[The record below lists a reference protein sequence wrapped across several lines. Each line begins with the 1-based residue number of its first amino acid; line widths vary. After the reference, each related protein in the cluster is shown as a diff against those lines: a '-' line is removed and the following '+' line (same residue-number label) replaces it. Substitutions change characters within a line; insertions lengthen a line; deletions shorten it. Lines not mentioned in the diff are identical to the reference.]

1 MKKKGRILGNPIT
14 SVIGGAI
21 ILGSIGLVYVG
32 KASIS
37 EASGWVTL
45 GATFLRAKDSL
56 VGVKG
61 LGE

>member
-1 MKKKGRILGNPIT
+1 MKKSKRIFENPVT
-14 SVIGGAI
+14 SIVGGLI
-21 ILGSIGLVYVG
+21 ILGTIGLVYVG
-32 KASIS
+32 KANIV

-56 VGVKG
+56 LGVKG